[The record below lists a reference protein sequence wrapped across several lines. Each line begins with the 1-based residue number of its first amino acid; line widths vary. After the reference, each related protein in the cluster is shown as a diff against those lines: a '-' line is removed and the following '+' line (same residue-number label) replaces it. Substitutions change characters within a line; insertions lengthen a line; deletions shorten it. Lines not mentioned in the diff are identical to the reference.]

1 MHGCLRS
8 CLPLYCIQLFSL
20 RALAAF
26 PNGPAG
32 EQRKALPCSADPQS
46 SVSLSLSLRLSFSLS
61 DSVSLSLTQFLPL
74 WCILSHLSKKE
85 SFPLPTPVLFP
96 PPPGGNLFPFFF
108 LANSL
113 SLLRVPIFKILSMVL
128 QNLGFGRK

>member
-1 MHGCLRS
+1 MVACGPVCLSTAYS
-8 CLPLYCIQLFSL
+8 CFLSGPLLLSLVVLLESRGKLF
-20 RALAAF
+20 RALQTHRA
-26 PNGPAG
+26 
-32 EQRKALPCSADPQS
+32 
-46 SVSLSLSLRLSFSLS
+46 LSLCL
-61 DSVSLSLTQFLPL
+61 SLSLTQFLPL
-74 WCILSHLSKKE
+74 WCVLSLTFQRRSP
-85 SFPLPTPVLFP
+85 FPSPPPPPLFPP